1 MTFVNAPIHDLLIR
15 IKNAYMARRYT
26 VNNVVYSK
34 FKVQV
39 LDLLKRF
46 KFVKDYEIVEENWI
60 KTISVALETS
70 WNRNEDVPVIKFYSR
85 PSRRWYVGWKELQ
98 PVAWWIGIGIIS
110 TSQWL
115 MASHEAKKKKIWWEL
130 IAEIY

>member
-1 MTFVNAPIHDLLIR
+1 MSLVNAPIHDLLIR
-15 IKNAYMARRYT
+15 IKNAYMARRHN
-26 VNNVVYSK
+26 VDGVVYSK

-46 KFVKDYEIVEENWI
+46 RFVSEYRTVELDGKKFLSIDLHVTGN
-60 KTISVALETS
+60 L
-70 WNRNEDVPVIKFYSR
+70 NEDIPVVKFFSK
-85 PSRRWYVGWKELQ
+85 PSRRWYVGWKEIKS
-98 PVAWWIGIGIIS
+98 VAGGKWIGIIS

-115 MASHEAKKKKIWWEL
+115 MAAHEARKKQIGGEL